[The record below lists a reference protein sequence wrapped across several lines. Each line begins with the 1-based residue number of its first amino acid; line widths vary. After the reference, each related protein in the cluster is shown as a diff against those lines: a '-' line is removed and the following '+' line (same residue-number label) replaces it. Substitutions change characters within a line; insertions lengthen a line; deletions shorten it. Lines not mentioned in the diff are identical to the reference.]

1 VSAWWWVLIGI
12 GAFLVLVAIH
22 DVVQRRHAI
31 LRVLPNIGHLR
42 YILEAFGPELRHYIV
57 TSNDEERPFSH
68 SQRRWIYAGG
78 EHQDNSFG
86 FATDA
91 EFERSPGYL
100 IISPSAFPAPPPE
113 EGDSDDRPLPSAKVL
128 GGPRDRPGALRPAS
142 VVNISGMSF
151 GALSAR
157 AVESLNA
164 GAALAGCMQTTG
176 EGGLTPYHL
185 QGGELVMQFGTGWY
199 GARDSRGCLDLP
211 RLVELVQANPIRA
224 VEIKMS
230 QGAKPG
236 VGGMLPG
243 SKVTPEIAAIRGVE
257 PGRPCVSPSV
267 NPGFG
272 NVDELLDPVERIAE
286 ATGLP
291 VGIKSAVGDPRFW
304 SDLARHMDGGSR
316 GVDFITID
324 GGEGG
329 TGSGPLS
336 FIDHVRLPY
345 RQAQARAL
353 RAFAERGIQHRVT
366 WIGSGR
372 PGLPEESIMAFAL
385 GADMINVGRE
395 AMLSIGCMQAQRCHT
410 GHCPSGVATQ
420 SAWRRRGIDPTLTS
434 ARAAAHIITMRREIT
449 RLARATG
456 VDHPSQV
463 SLDHIEVLEGDILT
477 PVAQRFGIT
486 PGGPCPWRSRGP
498 QPLASGPSA
507 HPAPRH
513 MARSMSAGDAT
524 PSSARRR
531 ASSIAAA

>member
-1 VSAWWWVLIGI
+1 MSAWWWALIGI
-12 GAFLVLVAIH
+12 GAFLVLVAIY
-22 DVVQRRHAI
+22 DVLQRRHTI
-31 LRVLPNIGHLR
+31 LRVFPIIGHLR
-42 YILEAFGPELRHYIV
+42 YILEAFGPEVRQYIV
-57 TSNDEERPFSH
+57 TNNDEERPFSRN
-68 SQRRWIYAGG
+68 QRRWIYASSK
-78 EHQDNSFG
+78 HQNNAFG
-86 FATDA
+86 FGTEA

-100 IISPSAFPAPPPE
+100 IISPSAFPAPPAAG
-113 EGDSDDRPLPSAKVL
+113 GDPDDWPLPSAKVL
-128 GGPRDRPGALRPAS
+128 GGPRERPGAFRPAS

-185 QGGELVMQFGTGWY
+185 QGGDLVMQFGTGWY
-199 GARDSRGCLDLP
+199 GARDSRGRLDLP
-211 RLVELVQANPIRA
+211 ILVDLVQGNPIRA
-224 VEIKMS
+224 IEIKMS

-236 VGGMLPG
+236 LGGMLPG

-257 PGRPCVSPSV
+257 PGKPCVSPSV
-267 NPGFG
+267 NPEFG
-272 NVDELLDPVERIAE
+272 SVDELLDLVERIAD

-336 FIDHVRLPY
+336 FIDHVGLPY
-345 RQAQARAL
+345 RLAQARAL

-372 PGLPEESIMAFAL
+372 LGLPEESIMAFAL

-395 AMLSIGCMQAQRCHT
+395 AMLSIGCIQAQRCHT
-410 GHCPSGVATQ
+410 GRCPSGVATQ
-420 SAWRRRGIDPTLTS
+420 SAWRQRGIDPTLKS
-434 ARAAAHIITMRREIT
+434 ARAAAYIITMRREIT

-456 VDHPSQV
+456 VEHPAQV
-463 SLDHIEVLEGDILT
+463 NLDHIEVLEGDVLT
-477 PVAQRFGIT
+477 PVSQRFGIT
-486 PGGPCPWRSRGP
+486 PDWAVPVE
-498 QPLASGPSA
+498 
-507 HPAPRH
+507 
-513 MARSMSAGDAT
+513 
-524 PSSARRR
+524 
-531 ASSIAAA
+531 I